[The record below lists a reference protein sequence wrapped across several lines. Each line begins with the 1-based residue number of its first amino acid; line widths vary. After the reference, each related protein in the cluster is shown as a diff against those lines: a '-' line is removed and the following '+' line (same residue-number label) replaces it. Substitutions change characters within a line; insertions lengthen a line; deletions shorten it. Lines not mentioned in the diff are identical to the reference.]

1 MPANFPDLGIK
12 KLQWSWREAQCSFH
26 SRIQSFIEKVTRT
39 TDSSNIPIPVAQLC
53 PTPRDPVDCSLP
65 GSSVLHYWSLLKST
79 ATESVMLS
87 DHLMPRSPF
96 SLCLQSPLASGS
108 FPMSWLFASGVSIH
122 QHKIKCNL
130 SSPWQLCLY
139 NYKINSTCLVL
150 DILLMAWRGLDEWWS
165 SYVHNY

>member
-1 MPANFPDLGIK
+1 MAGSPVLFPQQNSILHWKGHQNNGFFKHPHPSRSVVPNSSWPRGLQPARL
-12 KLQWSWREAQCSFH
+12 
-26 SRIQSFIEKVTRT
+26 
-39 TDSSNIPIPVAQLC
+39 LC
-53 PTPRDPVDCSLP
+53 PP
-65 GSSVLHYWSLLKST
+65 LLEFTQIHSHWVGD
-79 ATESVMLS
+79 AVWPSHALFP
-87 DHLMPRSPF
+87 L